1 VVHGR
6 QLLVLSIACKEY
18 DCHDL
23 APLPDSVVDGAVRVK
38 DALLKCG
45 FKVMDSTLGVSAKG
59 VVENPGK
66 TALLAA
72 LRDAALSLRA
82 GDVLVVYATG
92 YGDSRRDDVH
102 IPVRDLQVT
111 GRD

>member
-1 VVHGR
+1 
-6 QLLVLSIACKEY
+6 
-18 DCHDL
+18 
-23 APLPDSVVDGAVRVK
+23 VVDGAVRVK

-82 GDVLVVYATG
+82 GGVLVVYATG

-102 IPVRDLQVT
+102 IPVRDVQVT
-111 GRD
+111 RRD